1 MTKINKN
8 IANVSNVDNNG
19 KVTNPLAGSD
29 QKCY

>member
-8 IANVSNVDNNG
+8 IANVSYVDNNG
-19 KVTNPLAGSD
+19 KVINPLAGSD